1 MPDQYDQL
9 TRLCTPTRAHN
20 YPLPIMPRA
29 SFSRAPVGLDGPPA
43 SASVAITGAATANP
57 ASSMARSPT
66 TTTPG
71 TLVSSSHLLL
81 RRNVNDLYSFASRP
95 QLSRQHYRQLTSRN
109 TAADSGSA
117 ASTHSPMWKSRHRTF
132 AGGGGIVGH
141 TALMSSDDKKRDDSD
156 RVAKLAQRQQQTQ
169 QSDGNLAS
177 TEKTST
183 MLQRRVQYNQ
193 AKPRPIPSS
202 LRTGSDAITVAA
214 AVDAFYTAP
223 FLQLA
228 CREALEREIAARL
241 RLSVQKMS
249 SKLHTMRMEG
259 LKEAMAQL
267 LQWTTQASIESA
279 ERQQEQQLQQTKSDT
294 RHADSAAAAAP
305 LGRSSMVLPPYDAV
319 RVEVLGGSSPQ
330 RRSSEAAI
338 ARCANALRSPSW
350 DVVQHALEGVDYTSS
365 IFNTILVPR
374 LEVRNAMSTG
384 VPISIQLPS
393 DMALQ
398 WTTLPTTS
406 RSFVGAAA
414 GTAPQGTPPSQQN
427 KLLQAAT
434 AVTYEE
440 QELALRYIQGTCLM
454 LYHQRRCCSD
464 GCLLYYATEVFQCMR
479 SHIDALFTSQ
489 RRELEEQE
497 GEEQTHQ
504 CGKRNLGINNNS
516 GSGSGGSGGSVGGAR
531 LSGTSAATTAA
542 ALTAT
547 LRESGRS
554 QVSVNPSLVRVVV
567 ALVDAV
573 EAACHYSPSSLRRLV
588 QTGGVTAMLNLAYC
602 PFMPTPIRA
611 AVLNTISVLL
621 QQVTPLRRY
630 VAASSKAQET
640 SDSGGLGRAAMQD
653 ADPLLQRMLENA
665 VHDNP
670 LGRDGQQIPYSTD
683 FGSASKFDSAV
694 RNWFFANG
702 LGNVIASVA
711 QLQDLRNTFQP
722 TSFVVPQGAA
732 AASAVTHANM
742 LCEGE
747 LHRKR
752 IGWLLECMDGRA
764 L

>member
-1 MPDQYDQL
+1 MQ
-9 TRLCTPTRAHN
+9 RSKH
-20 YPLPIMPRA
+20 RA
-29 SFSRAPVGLDGPPA
+29 SP
-43 SASVAITGAATANP
+43 
-57 ASSMARSPT
+57 
-66 TTTPG
+66 
-71 TLVSSSHLLL
+71 
-81 RRNVNDLYSFASRP
+81 
-95 QLSRQHYRQLTSRN
+95 
-109 TAADSGSA
+109 
-117 ASTHSPMWKSRHRTF
+117 
-132 AGGGGIVGH
+132 GGGGTVSH
-141 TALMSSDDKKRDDSD
+141 VTPMFTDDKKRDDSD
-156 RVAKLAQRQQQTQ
+156 RVDKLTQQQQ
-169 QSDGNLAS
+169 QQQQAQQPDGGLVAIENTPTAL
-177 TEKTST
+177 
-183 MLQRRVQYNQ
+183 RRRAQYSR
-193 AKPRPIPSS
+193 AKPRPIPNS
-202 LRTGSDAITVAA
+202 LRTGSDAIAVAA
-214 AVDAFYTAP
+214 AVDTFYTTP

-228 CREALEREIAARL
+228 LREAAEREVAARL

-249 SKLHTMRMEG
+249 SKLHTVRVEG
-259 LKEAMAQL
+259 LKEATAQL

-279 ERQQEQQLQQTKSDT
+279 ERQQEQQQQQTKSDA
-294 RHADSAAAAAP
+294 RHTDSAAAAAP
-305 LGRSSMVLPPYDAV
+305 TGQSNLVLPPYDAV
-319 RVEVLGGSSPQ
+319 RVEVLGGSSPAVAHGHYPHHQRPPSSELPQ
-330 RRSSEAAI
+330 RRDNEAAA

-384 VPISIQLPS
+384 APISVQLPS
-393 DMALQ
+393 DVALQ

-406 RSFVGAAA
+406 RSAAGAASGA
-414 GTAPQGTPPSQQN
+414 ASQGTPPPEN
-427 KLLQAAT
+427 KLLRAAT

-440 QELALRYIQGTCLM
+440 QELALRYIQGTCLI
-454 LYHQRRCCSD
+454 LYHQRRCCAE

-489 RRELEEQE
+489 RREREERE
-497 GEEQTHQ
+497 GEEQTCQ
-504 CGKRNLGINNNS
+504 RGKRGLSTNH
-516 GSGSGGSGGSVGGAR
+516 GSVTGAR
-531 LSGTSAATTAA
+531 TPGTSSATTAA
-542 ALTAT
+542 AFTAA

-554 QVSVNPSLVRVVV
+554 QVSVDPSLVRVVV

-573 EAACHYSPSSLRRLV
+573 EASCHYNPSSLRRFV

-630 VAASSKAQET
+630 VAAASKAQGT
-640 SDSGGLGRAAMQD
+640 SSPRGRGGVVEPNP
-653 ADPLLQRMLENA
+653 DPLLQRMLENA

-694 RNWFFANG
+694 RDWFFANG

-722 TSFVVPQGAA
+722 ASFIVPQGAA
-732 AASAVTHANM
+732 AATATAVTHANM
-742 LCEGE
+742 LREGE

-752 IGWLLECMDGRA
+752 IGWLLECMDGRE
-764 L
+764 LR